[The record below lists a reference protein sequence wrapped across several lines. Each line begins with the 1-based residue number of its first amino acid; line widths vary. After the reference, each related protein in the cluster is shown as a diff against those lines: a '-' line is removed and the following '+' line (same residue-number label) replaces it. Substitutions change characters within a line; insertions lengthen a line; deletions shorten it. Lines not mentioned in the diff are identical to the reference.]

1 MGHSSRTLVELLCVG
16 DLSQEQPTALQNSL
30 DQTAS
35 PGWERLDFGANSR
48 GEWRA
53 IPTFCICGENPLDVA
68 ERKKSAE

>member
-35 PGWERLDFGANSR
+35 PGWKGLTLEQIL
-48 GEWRA
+48 GES
-53 IPTFCICGENPLDVA
+53 GEQSQLSVYVG
-68 ERKKSAE
+68 KIL